1 VATVAQDTAP
11 PGADAVAQPTVS
23 VIVCAYDSGR
33 RSLLEESLR
42 AVLGQGRAPDEL
54 VLVADHNHELEREMR
69 EAFPQVHVIA
79 NDGRQGLSQAR
90 NSGVRNSMGDIVVF
104 LDDDACPERDWL
116 AELVRSY
123 ADPRVIGAGGL
134 VLPRWESER
143 PGWHPHEF
151 DWVVG
156 CSYRGLPESVAPI
169 RNPIGAN
176 MSFRRD
182 VLVRTGD
189 FVEDI
194 GRVGTNP
201 LGCEETELS
210 IRARESHRDGVILH
224 VPSARVRHVVP
235 SQRADWR
242 YFGRRCWAEGVSKA
256 QVARHRGA
264 DSALESERA
273 YVRRTL
279 PAGVA
284 LGLRDALRGDP
295 SGLGRAAAIVG
306 GLALTVCGYVRGRLA
321 R

>member
-1 VATVAQDTAP
+1 
-11 PGADAVAQPTVS
+11 
-23 VIVCAYDSGR
+23 
-33 RSLLEESLR
+33 
-42 AVLGQGRAPDEL
+42 
-54 VLVADHNHELEREMR
+54 
-69 EAFPQVHVIA
+69 
-79 NDGRQGLSQAR
+79 
-90 NSGVRNSMGDIVVF
+90 
-104 LDDDACPERDWL
+104 
-116 AELVRSY
+116 
-123 ADPRVIGAGGL
+123 
-134 VLPRWESER
+134 
-143 PGWHPHEF
+143 
-151 DWVVG
+151 
-156 CSYRGLPESVAPI
+156 
-169 RNPIGAN
+169 
-176 MSFRRD
+176 
-182 VLVRTGD
+182 
-189 FVEDI
+189 
-194 GRVGTNP
+194 
-201 LGCEETELS
+201 
-210 IRARESHRDGVILH
+210 